1 MIGRL
6 LTGFAAAVIE
16 AWHELRIHKLRV
28 LLSLVGVGVAVAAL
42 SGTVAIADI
51 GQQALVE
58 QYERDGR
65 PAMLSVYAYNPQDDT
80 GSGAA
85 AATVRPAVAKVT
97 EQFQISHAS
106 MAGNTQLDARQAD
119 RASRVDLL
127 VVDPPYAVMHRVVTP
142 RGRWLVAS
150 DAANLSPAIVVDPRL
165 LKDLGLAEA
174 RLPATIDLV
183 GASTTVSA
191 TVVGVTATSDR
202 WMEFGR
208 AYLLA
213 DAYEHWFGATQPMTD
228 ASWKIWI
235 PTEGSQE
242 LTEAIRRSINA
253 ELPGLESQVE
263 RNDYLAWGGNDDL
276 DSVKW
281 VVVAISSVI
290 LLLGALSLLNVS
302 VITIQQRVRE
312 IGIRRSFGATSGR
325 VFFSVVMESIVATFV
340 AGLVGVMIAIALV
353 NGPWT
358 AEYVL
363 EGVADPPPFPL
374 SAAALGMGVSLL
386 VGALAGVLPALVAV
400 RVRIVD
406 AIRF

>member
-1 MIGRL
+1 MIPRV

-42 SGTVAIADI
+42 SGTVAVADI

-58 QYERDGR
+58 QYEKDGR
-65 PAMLSVYAYNPQDDT
+65 PAMLNVYVYDEQGDGMSPPASQ
-80 GSGAA
+80 
-85 AATVRPAVAKVT
+85 VRPAFDKVVD
-97 EQFQISHAS
+97 QFEIGHAS
-106 MAGNTQLDARQAD
+106 MVGNAQAN
-119 RASRVDLL
+119 ASRGERSSSVEML
-127 VVDPPYAVMHRVVTP
+127 VVDPPYAVMHRVVTGQ
-142 RGRWLVAS
+142 GRWLVDG
-150 DAANLSPAIVVDPRL
+150 DAENLSPAVVVDPRF
-165 LKDLGLAEA
+165 LKKLGLTGT
-174 RLPATIDLV
+174 RLPVTVDLQA
-183 GASTTVSA
+183 GSTTVSA
-191 TVVGVTATSDR
+191 TIVGVTSSSARYAESP
-202 WMEFGR
+202 R

-213 DAYEHWFGATQPMTD
+213 DAYEHWFGDSQPMYD
-228 ASWKIWI
+228 SSWKMWV
-235 PTEGSQE
+235 PTEGAEE
-242 LTEAIRRSINA
+242 LAMAVGQAFSA
-253 ELPGLESQVE
+253 ELPGLQAQAE
-263 RNDYLAWGGNDDL
+263 RSDYLAWGSNDEL
-276 DSVKW
+276 AAVKW
-281 VVVAISSVI
+281 VVVGISSVI

-358 AEYVL
+358 AKYLL
-363 EGVADPPPFPL
+363 EGIDDVPPFPL
-374 SAAALGMGVSLL
+374 SAAVLGMGVSLL
-386 VGALAGVLPALVAV
+386 VGALAGVLPAIVAV